1 MQVTQL
7 APKRDTLTTATP
19 KRSKKKASAKASKSA
34 KNVVDNA
41 LKAILTNLDDS
52 KAEDIVTIDIRD
64 KTAIADYMV
73 VASGR
78 SKRHVAATADTLV
91 RHMKSL
97 GTSARIEGM
106 QNADWVLSDFGDIIV
121 HIFRPEV
128 RNFYSLEKMW
138 QMTDIPE
145 THD

>member
-1 MQVTQL
+1 MQATQT

-19 KRSKKKASAKASKSA
+19 KQSKKKASAKASKSA
-34 KNVVDNA
+34 EKVVDDA
-41 LKAILTNLDDS
+41 LKAILANLEDS

-78 SKRHVAATADTLV
+78 SKRHVAATSDTLV

-128 RNFYSLEKMW
+128 REFYSLEKMW
-138 QMTDIPE
+138 QMTDIPD
-145 THD
+145 THK

>member
-1 MQVTQL
+1 M
-7 APKRDTLTTATP
+7 A
-19 KRSKKKASAKASKSA
+19 
-34 KNVVDNA
+34 
-41 LKAILTNLDDS
+41 NLDDS

-78 SKRHVAATADTLV
+78 SKRHVAATSDTLV

-97 GTSARIEGM
+97 GTSARVEGM

-128 RNFYSLEKMW
+128 RDFYSLEKMW

>member
-19 KRSKKKASAKASKSA
+19 KRSKKKASAKASKA
-34 KNVVDNA
+34 AMDVVENA
-41 LKAILTNLDDS
+41 LKAILTSLEDS

-78 SKRHVAATADTLV
+78 SKRHVAATSDTLV

-97 GTSARIEGM
+97 GTSARVEGM

-128 RNFYSLEKMW
+128 RDFYSLEKMW